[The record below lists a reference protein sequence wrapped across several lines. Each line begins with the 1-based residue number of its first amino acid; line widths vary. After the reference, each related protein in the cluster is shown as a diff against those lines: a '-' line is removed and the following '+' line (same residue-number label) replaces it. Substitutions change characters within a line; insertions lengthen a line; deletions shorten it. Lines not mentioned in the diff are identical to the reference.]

1 MADSDSQ
8 LFLYTT
14 PGETRHRTP
23 QDAVGICQRTTL
35 GANWAGDF
43 LPLIPQVASSDG
55 LLSRE
60 KTALPEFLPFDNHIM
75 IIHHSCIIYVSF
87 GYPRCAHAPVPPAMS
102 ETAALASGLRTAGC
116 GR

>member
-35 GANWAGDF
+35 GANWVGDF

-55 LLSRE
+55 LHSRE
-60 KTALPEFLPFDNHIM
+60 KAALSEFLQKNHFT
-75 IIHHSCIIYVSF
+75 II
-87 GYPRCAHAPVPPAMS
+87 
-102 ETAALASGLRTAGC
+102 L
-116 GR
+116 